1 MALRITLID
10 RVSLGWDGGSL
21 DDRGFPGRQGRLAF
35 AYLVVNRHRR
45 APRDE
50 VAEVLW
56 PGNLP
61 RTWEG
66 SLNALMSK
74 LRALFSAGGLDGA
87 TAVEWRFGC
96 YQLHLPPDAVVDVE
110 QAAAAVDG
118 ADAALARGHL
128 KSAADYANRAV
139 ELARGT
145 FLPGDEGPWVDEVR
159 AGQRRLLVRA
169 LDAGIR
175 AAHDSGD
182 PARAATLA
190 EEAVALE
197 PYRETGHQQLIQ
209 ALAAA
214 GDRARALRAYED
226 CRRFLAEELGVDPSP
241 QTEAAYLEVLRAD
254 LAGGPIT
261 PPLPPLVAARAG
273 MVFVGRDAEL
283 DQLRRH
289 LATIR
294 PGDTRLVIVT
304 GEPGIGKT
312 ALAMRFAALAHRE
325 GTSVLLGRCDEETR
339 PPYQPFVE
347 ALRHVIADLPTSE
360 LRAHLRRDSPNL
372 LRLVPSLADQLP
384 GLPQLAPGDP
394 DTERYRLFEA
404 VAGFLTSLSA
414 AHPLLLVLEDLHW
427 ADPPSILLLRHLT
440 RSSDGLQLL
449 TVGTCRSRE
458 LRSGH
463 PLAEAVADLR
473 RDDLVAE
480 LPLAGLDEDEVAAL
494 VAAAGNVRPAL
505 AGAISRASDGNPL
518 FVREIVHHLAE
529 TGTEEVRIP
538 TSVKD
543 VISHR
548 LARLPEHTLAVLALA
563 AVVGR
568 EFGLDLLGR
577 VSGESVVDLL
587 EGLEPA
593 AAAGIVAEVPE
604 AVDHWAFSHFL
615 VRETLSGT
623 MSTSRRVRL
632 HCRIG
637 EALEA
642 LAGGE
647 PRTYAADLA
656 YHFWAAGPAGDSGKA
671 VRYGRLAGDQA
682 MAQLAFENAVGDY
695 ERALQSLERIP
706 GSDDDDLR
714 GALLLG
720 LGGAKASVGDAGA
733 RGTYLA
739 AAELA
744 RRGQNAATLAAA
756 ALGLADV
763 WARSGTVDQVRI
775 DLLEEALATLAD
787 TDSPLRARLL
797 GRLATELSSVPGSLP
812 RRQALTADSV
822 EVARRL
828 GDPVVLASC
837 LHCRNHAVWGP
848 GGAEERLAAGRE
860 IVGLAERGG
869 DRELALQGHAWCE
882 TALLELGE
890 VAGLDAEAAAYDR
903 LAEELGQPR
912 YRWYAA
918 TRRAMRTLL
927 TGDLD
932 AGERMARHAL
942 ALGRRTAE
950 PDAEDVFA
958 CQMGMV
964 WHERPT
970 EETSHLWAELRPR
983 YDSLPPHSA
992 RVMAWHAHHIR
1003 ITLESGHD
1011 EEARAELDWF
1021 RAIGV
1026 DEVEKTVFWTP
1037 TVALLSGAV
1046 AELGSA
1052 EEKRMLY
1059 ALLVPYAGGNVVCGG
1074 AVSFWGSCS
1083 HHLGV
1088 LAASLGD
1095 WDNAERHLT
1104 HAAGVHERMGA
1115 RAYVAR
1121 TRLES
1126 ASMFTARGRPEDA
1139 EQARALLDLVD
1150 NDAGQLGLPV
1160 VARRVVELRDRL
1172 DGKRSAGPG
1181 RSKLIS
1187 SPARGPVV

>member
-1 MALRITLID
+1 
-10 RVSLGWDGGSL
+10 
-21 DDRGFPGRQGRLAF
+21 LAF
-35 AYLVVNRHRR
+35 AFLVVNRHRP

-50 VAEVLW
+50 LAEVLW

-61 RTWEG
+61 RAWEG
-66 SLNALMSK
+66 AVNALMSK
-74 LRALFSAGGLDGA
+74 LRALFSASGLDGA
-87 TAVEWRFGC
+87 TAVEWRSGC

-110 QAAAAVDG
+110 EAAAAVDR
-118 ADAALARGHL
+118 ADAALARGDTD
-128 KSAADYANRAV
+128 SATEDACRAV

-145 FLPGDEGPWVDEVR
+145 FLPGDEGPWVDVVR

-197 PYRETGHQQLIQ
+197 PFRETGHQQLIQ

-214 GDRARALRAYED
+214 GDRARALRAYEY
-226 CRRFLAEELGVDPSP
+226 CRRVLTEELGIDPSP

-254 LAGGPIT
+254 LPGGPPIT

-289 LATIR
+289 LATVR
-294 PGDTRLVIVT
+294 PGDARLVIVA

-312 ALAMRFAALAHRE
+312 ALATRFAALAHRE
-325 GTSVLLGRCDEETR
+325 GASVLLGRCDEETR

-360 LRAHLRRDSPNL
+360 LRSHLRRDSSNL
-372 LRLVPSLADQLP
+372 LRLVPSLADRLP
-384 GLPQLAPGDP
+384 GLSEPAPGDP

-427 ADPPSILLLRHLT
+427 ADPPSLLLLRHLA
-440 RSSDGLQLL
+440 RYSDGLQLL
-449 TVGTCRSRE
+449 TVGTCRSSE
-458 LRSGH
+458 LGRGH
-463 PLAEAVADLR
+463 PLSEAVADLR

-480 LPLAGLDEDEVAAL
+480 LPLAGLDENEVAAL
-494 VAAAGNVRPAL
+494 VAAAGNTRPAL

-518 FVREIVHHLAE
+518 YVREIVRHLAE

-548 LARLPEHTLAVLALA
+548 LARLPEHTLAALALA

-577 VSGESVVDLL
+577 VSGESDADLL
-587 EGLEPA
+587 EDLEPA

-604 AVDHWAFSHFL
+604 AVDRWAFSHFL

-647 PRTYAADLA
+647 PRTDAADLA
-656 YHFWAAGPAGDSGKA
+656 YHFWGAGPAGDPGKA

-682 MAQLAFENAVGDY
+682 MAQLAFENAVAHY
-695 ERALQSLERIP
+695 ERALQSLDRIP

-720 LGGAKASVGDAGA
+720 LGDAKASAGDAGA
-733 RGTYLA
+733 RDTYLA
-739 AAELA
+739 AADLA
-744 RRGQNAATLAAA
+744 RRGQNAPALAAA
-756 ALGLADV
+756 ALGVADM

-787 TDSPLRARLL
+787 ADSPLRARLL

-890 VAGLDAEAAAYDR
+890 VAGLDAELAAYDR

-932 AGERMARHAL
+932 AGERMAREAL
-942 ALGRRTAE
+942 AMGRRAAE

-964 WHERPT
+964 WHERPA
-970 EETSHLWAELRPR
+970 EEPSHLWADLSPR
-983 YDSLPPHSA
+983 YEGLPQDSA
-992 RVMAWHAHHIR
+992 RVMAWHGHHIR
-1003 ITLESGHD
+1003 IALEAGHD
-1011 EEARAELDWF
+1011 EEARAELEWF
-1021 RAIGV
+1021 RAIGL

-1037 TVALLSGAV
+1037 PIAFLSAAV
-1046 AELGSA
+1046 AQLGTT
-1052 EEKRMLY
+1052 EEQRMLY
-1059 ALLVPYAGGNVVCGG
+1059 ALLVPYAAGNVLCGG

-1095 WDNAERHLT
+1095 WHNAERHLT
-1104 HAAGVHERMGA
+1104 HAAAAHERMGA
-1115 RAYVAR
+1115 RAHLAR

-1126 ASMFTARGRPEDA
+1126 ASMFTARGRPDDA
-1139 EQARALLDLVD
+1139 EQARALVDLVD

-1160 VARRVVELRDRL
+1160 VARRVVELRARL
-1172 DGKRSAGPG
+1172 DAQR
-1181 RSKLIS
+1181 
-1187 SPARGPVV
+1187 